1 MGGGRRRE
9 GEGKEG
15 LPLIHSC
22 SKKLSAHKLYNI
34 QKIKYR
40 KLMYIKLSTEKCKG
54 LVYIKSMTLYL
65 MYKTGTLVILCTR
78 VKKDFSL
85 PPPPPILTLFC
96 CMGKGVLLQLYG
108 WRGKRTGQCK
118 GLVHIK
124 IIDSILDVLNR
135 YIDNF
140 MYRSIRKIF
149 LSPTPLHPYSCNK
162 TPLPIQQ
169 KSVKMGGGGEKNLSL
184 FLYAGSKIPT
194 YD

>member
-1 MGGGRRRE
+1 MQLQQKLSAHKLYNIQKIKYIKLMFIKLSIQQKHWGGGEMENSFFPTHIQLTQKQCRMGGGRRRE

-85 PPPPPILTLFC
+85 PPPPPSLHSFAVWEKGFC
-96 CMGKGVLLQLYG
+96 CSCMDGEVREQGSAKDWSTLKSLILY
-108 WRGKRTGQCK
+108 
-118 GLVHIK
+118 
-124 IIDSILDVLNR
+124 S
-135 YIDNF
+135 
-140 MYRSIRKIF
+140 MY
-149 LSPTPLHPYSCNK
+149 
-162 TPLPIQQ
+162 
-169 KSVKMGGGGEKNLSL
+169 
-184 FLYAGSKIPT
+184 
-194 YD
+194 

>member
-1 MGGGRRRE
+1 
-9 GEGKEG
+9 
-15 LPLIHSC
+15 
-22 SKKLSAHKLYNI
+22 
-34 QKIKYR
+34 
-40 KLMYIKLSTEKCKG
+40 
-54 LVYIKSMTLYL
+54 
-65 MYKTGTLVILCTR
+65 
-78 VKKDFSL
+78 
-85 PPPPPILTLFC
+85 
-96 CMGKGVLLQLYG
+96 MGKGVLLQLYG